1 MRYICVGCDYVYDSD
16 LGDED
21 LGIAPGTAWEAIP
34 DDFFC
39 PICGIGKDLFE
50 AE

>member
-1 MRYICVGCDYVYDSD
+1 MRYICVGCDYVYDSE
-16 LGDED
+16 LGDEG
-21 LGIAPGTAWEAIP
+21 LGIAPGTAWEDLS